1 MKLSIVV
8 PCYNEEEALLLTHQV
23 LVSLFADLVAKNLIE
38 PEGEIIYVDDGSVDR
53 TWEIIERLQGGSDLV
68 SGLKLS
74 RNVGHQR
81 ALLAGLFNASGDAVI
96 SIDAD
101 LQDDVT
107 VIEQM
112 IIDYHS
118 GSEIVYGIRAGRP
131 HDTFFKRA
139 SARYFYQLM
148 GFLGAPSKHN
158 HADFRLMS
166 QRAIE
171 SLKSFKE
178 ANIYLRGMVP
188 LIGLKHSFVEYKRSQ
203 RNAGTTK
210 YTLGKMIS
218 LALEGITSFST
229 KPLRIITVIGLS
241 VFIVS
246 LILTLW
252 VLWIKFQAGNAMPGW
267 ASTALPIYF
276 LGGIQLFCIGILGE
290 YIGKIYQ
297 EVKARPRYIV
307 EKKI

>member
-252 VLWIKFQAGNAMPGW
+252 VLWIKFQAGSAMPGW